1 MDHNDAIQL
10 MATEKYLLNELS
22 PNLRDEFEGHLFGCH
37 ECAMDVRAASA
48 FLERGKV
55 ALADSAVTAVPVRI
69 QPRPGLF
76 AWLRPAF
83 AVPAMAALLL
93 VTGYQNF
100 VTFPALKGALA
111 ENRAPHLATITPPIR
126 SISRGPSD
134 APVVEIPEGKP
145 FDLPLEIQPQDQ
157 DAPPQTRF
165 QSYRVELHNP
175 ANGVE
180 WSLTDSAEA
189 MRKSPLITSPGV
201 SKPGLYRVVV
211 LGLNA
216 KGEKSS
222 VLETYFN
229 FQFAPKANP

>member
-10 MATEKYLLNELS
+10 MATEKYLLDELS

-93 VTGYQNF
+93 VIGYQNL
-100 VTFPALKGALA
+100 VTYPALKNAVA
-111 ENRAPHLATITPPIR
+111 ENRAPHILPAAPLLSTARRGSDLSAITVRP
-126 SISRGPSD
+126 G
-134 APVVEIPEGKP
+134 EP
-145 FDLPLEIQPQDQ
+145 FLLPLDI
-157 DAPPQTRF
+157 PPQNDAA
-165 QSYRVELHNP
+165 SYRIDLQNP
-175 ANGVE
+175 AGGVE
-180 WSLTDSAEA
+180 WSLTASAEA
-189 MRKSPLITSPGV
+189 ARNSLPIQVPGV
-201 SKPGLYRVVV
+201 NKAGQYKVVV
-211 LGLNA
+211 IALNPQGEKISEVGSYAFELQFA
-216 KGEKSS
+216 KG
-222 VLETYFN
+222 V
-229 FQFAPKANP
+229 NPESN